1 MSTCKGLGTI
11 LGLVL
16 GIKGNPSF
24 YMGWVEL
31 ARLKFVS
38 NLLKKMLICEYLS
51 NELLIQDE

>member
-11 LGLVL
+11 LALIMGR
-16 GIKGNPSF
+16 KENPSF

-38 NLLKKMLICEYLS
+38 NLLKKMLICEYLG
-51 NELLIQDE
+51 NLLLIQDE

>member
-11 LGLVL
+11 STLVL
-16 GIKGNPSF
+16 GRKGNPSF

-31 ARLKFVS
+31 ARLKYVS

-51 NELLIQDE
+51 IVLLIEDE